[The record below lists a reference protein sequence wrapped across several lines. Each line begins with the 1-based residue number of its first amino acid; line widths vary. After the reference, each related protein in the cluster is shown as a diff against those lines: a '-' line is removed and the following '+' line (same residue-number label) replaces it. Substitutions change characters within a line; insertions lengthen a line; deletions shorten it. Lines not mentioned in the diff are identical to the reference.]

1 MPAGR
6 VKRPHAAGAREFYLV
21 PWDWEVTSREFMACN
36 VWMNVS
42 ILKLNCPD
50 AVGLLALVTGF
61 IARSGGNLLDVS
73 QYTDPVAKW
82 FFARLA
88 FDGGRAIG
96 DAVAFRR
103 ELEDLAAS
111 MRAEW
116 RLRPARQAVRTA
128 ILVSR
133 QDHCLADLLWRWRS
147 GELNIEIPAVFSN
160 HETCRPLVERESL
173 AFEHADFSADK
184 EDAFERLA
192 ERLRALEVELVVLAR
207 FMQILPG
214 WFCAE
219 FSGRVINIHHSFLPA
234 FVGANPYRRAFERG
248 VKLIGATCHYAT
260 EELDNGP
267 IIEQEVARV
276 EHYHE
281 PDDLIR
287 LGRDCERLALARGVR
302 FHVEDRVLVHS
313 SRAIVFRD

>member
-1 MPAGR
+1 MS
-6 VKRPHAAGAREFYLV
+6 
-21 PWDWEVTSREFMACN
+21 VT
-36 VWMNVS
+36 

-50 AVGLLALVTGF
+50 AVGLLARVTGF
-61 IARSGGNLLDVS
+61 IASSGGNLLDVS
-73 QYTDPVAKW
+73 QYTDPAARW

-88 FDGGRAIG
+88 FEGGRASASPESFRSELAG
-96 DAVAFRR
+96 VA
-103 ELEDLAAS
+103 DG

-116 RLRPARQAVRTA
+116 SLRPSTRAIRTA

-147 GELNIEIPAVFSN
+147 GELNVSIAGVFSN
-160 HETCRPLVERESL
+160 HEACR
-173 AFEHADFSADK
+173 A
-184 EDAFERLA
+184 LA
-192 ERLRALEVELVVLAR
+192 EREGLPYERVDFSGDKEAAFGELADRLRAREVELIVLAR
-207 FMQILPG
+207 FMQILPD
-214 WFCAE
+214 WFCQE
-219 FSGRVINIHHSFLPA
+219 FSGRIINIHHSFLPA

-260 EELDNGP
+260 AELDNGP

-287 LGRDCERLALARGVR
+287 LGRDCEKLALARGVR
-302 FHVEDRVLVHS
+302 FHVEDRVLVHG

>member
-1 MPAGR
+1 MS
-6 VKRPHAAGAREFYLV
+6 
-21 PWDWEVTSREFMACN
+21 VT
-36 VWMNVS
+36 

-61 IARSGGNLLDVS
+61 IARCGGNLLDVS

-88 FDGGRAIG
+88 FEGGRAVT
-96 DAVAFRR
+96 DPAAFR
-103 ELEDLAAS
+103 EEFGHLAS
-111 MRAEW
+111 SIRAEW
-116 RLRPARQAVRTA
+116 RLRPAKQPVRTA
-128 ILVSR
+128 ILVSK

-147 GELNIEIPAVFSN
+147 GELNITIPVVFSN
-160 HETCRPLVERESL
+160 HGDCRSLAEREGL
-173 AFEHADFSADK
+173 AFEQSDFSADK
-184 EDAFERLA
+184 KEPAFAALA
-192 ERLRALEVELVVLAR
+192 ARLRALDIELVLLAR

-214 WFCAE
+214 WFCSEYA
-219 FSGRVINIHHSFLPA
+219 GRVINIHHSFLPA

-281 PDDLIR
+281 PDDLVR

-302 FHVEDRVLVHS
+302 FHVEDRVLVHGT
-313 SRAIVFRD
+313 RAIVFRD